1 MAWDDYGR
9 YATDLFTDEAVSI
22 INDHGEHHSNSET
35 SPLFL
40 YLAHLAVHSAK
51 LVDKISNTK
60 AVFNF
65 QNEHLILD

>member
-9 YATDLFTDEAVSI
+9 YATDLFTDEAVAI
-22 INDHGEHHSNSET
+22 INDHGEHHSNSPT

-51 LVDKISNTK
+51 LVDMISNTI
-60 AVFNF
+60 VVSNFN
-65 QNEHLILD
+65 